1 MPLEALYLRGPGG
14 PHSGEAGPEP
24 VRMAVPTPES
34 PLSPVCSAGASVC
47 PARGE
52 GRRARPGTRAGSQA
66 PPAWLTPQPRA
77 PGLCRPRP
85 AGAEAHLGI
94 QVANNRDELRNDKQQ
109 RLVLRGIPEPLST
122 CTCPC
127 RPPGSP
133 GHTLLSS
140 ARREEDEPGPGA
152 RRAREPPPPP
162 PTGPAGGLGS
172 PRARRRA
179 HGEENSLALS
189 ESRGLRSSVRAALGS
204 WLSDFCHFCCCHK
217 NKPYIIAA
225 PQNARTAGSFVEVHG
240 LLTCGVATGPRPD
253 RREEG

>member
-1 MPLEALYLRGPGG
+1 MASRLQTTGTSSVMTSSSGWCCRASPSHSPPAPARAGPQAARA
-14 PHSGEAGPEP
+14 HAAVIREAG
-24 VRMAVPTPES
+24 R
-34 PLSPVCSAGASVC
+34 
-47 PARGE
+47 
-52 GRRARPGTRAGSQA
+52 RRA
-66 PPAWLTPQPRA
+66 W
-77 PGLCRPRP
+77 
-85 AGAEAHLGI
+85 EATG
-94 QVANNRDELRNDKQQ
+94 
-109 RLVLRGIPEPLST
+109 
-122 CTCPC
+122 
-127 RPPGSP
+127 
-133 GHTLLSS
+133 
-140 ARREEDEPGPGA
+140 GPGA

-162 PTGPAGGLGS
+162 PTGPAGGPGG

-189 ESRGLRSSVRAALGS
+189 ESRGLRPSVRAALGS